1 MILGRSGLMFFSLIC
16 FYSIYSK
23 RRREFAFNGIL
34 FLTTQTDF
42 LSERFT
48 FFDKLTQEKA
58 LKLVN

>member
-16 FYSIYSK
+16 FYAIHSK
-23 RRREFAFNGIL
+23 RRTEFAFNVIL
-34 FLTTQTDF
+34 FLTTQTNF
-42 LSERFT
+42 LSEGFT